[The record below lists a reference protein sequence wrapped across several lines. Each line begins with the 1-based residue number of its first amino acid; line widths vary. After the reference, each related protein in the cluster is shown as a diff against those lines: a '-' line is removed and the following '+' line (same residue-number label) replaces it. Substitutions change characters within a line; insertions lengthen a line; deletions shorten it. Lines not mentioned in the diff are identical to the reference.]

1 MMISGNQQ
9 LTKKGGCKMN
19 NIALIGLS
27 SFGRLQVGV
36 MGIKDNDVS
45 PH

>member
-9 LTKKGGCKMN
+9 LTKNGGCKMN
-19 NIALIGLS
+19 IIALIGLS
-27 SFGRLQVGV
+27 SFGRLQVDL